1 MQDTASKPKVL
12 LVDDDEA
19 NLRAFQRVFRR
30 QFDITVA
37 SSGEAALEA
46 LRAGEFHVVLVDYS
60 MPGMSGIDLL
70 RRIEQSHPNVSRVML
85 TAHADLPEV
94 IATTKSGLTLAA
106 VMKPWERS
114 EIERTVGRAMNLA
127 SMASAVAKM
136 KAKANQP

>member
-30 QFDITVA
+30 QFDITIA
-37 SSGEAALEA
+37 SSGDAALEA
-46 LRAGEFHVVLVDYS
+46 LRSGEFHVVLVDYS

-70 RRIEQSHPNVSRVML
+70 RRIEQDHPQVSRVML

-94 IATTKSGLTLAA
+94 IATTRSGLTLAA
-106 VMKPWERS
+106 VMKPWERA
-114 EIERTVGRAMNLA
+114 EIERTVSRAMNLA
-127 SMASAVAKM
+127 SMADAVAKM